1 MTLERR
7 QGDRDGSGCGRPFVL
22 SRDAV
27 RDFLK
32 AMLFPCFP
40 TFMGGELNTEE
51 ARKQEL
57 RRIKL
62 LSLQEPRAFL
72 DVNVRA
78 SSLGRAKGYLQEK
91 LTTCL
96 RE

>member
-7 QGDRDGSGCGRPFVL
+7 QGERDGSGSGRSFVL

-40 TFMGGELNTEE
+40 IFMVEELSTAE

-72 DVNVRA
+72 DVNVRG
-78 SSLGRAKGYLQEK
+78 SSQGRAKGYLQEK